1 MRLFRKTDILLNQI
15 RNGETLSWKSQ
26 TSLAIQLSI
35 PSMLAQLTIIVMEYI
50 DAAMVGSLGAD
61 ASAAI
66 GLVSTSI
73 WLFGGMCRTSSIGF
87 SVQVAHLIGAGDENE
102 AKNVVRQSI
111 ASTSILS
118 LVFLAIGVSISGNL
132 PVWLGGDETIIS
144 DASSYFLIYCLT
156 LPLLQI
162 YYLAG
167 AMLRCSGNM
176 HVPSM
181 VNIVMCILDVIFNF
195 FFIFPTREIAI
206 GESTFAVYGM
216 GLGVTGAALGTAIA
230 TAICTVFMVWFLV
243 CKSDKLHLKGTQGRF
258 MPTKRIVKKALNI
271 GLPMWL
277 EHSVFCGAQIV
288 TTVIVAPLGNAAV
301 AANAFGV
308 IVESLCYMPGYGISE
323 SATTLVGQS
332 LGAKRKDLAKSFAKI
347 TVSLGMAVMTIM
359 GIAMYFTSPYI
370 MQIMSP
376 DDTVQQLTV
385 NALRIEAFAEPMF
398 AASIVAYGVF
408 VGAGDTLIPCLMNL
422 GSIWG
427 VRISLALLLASTM
440 GLNGVWL
447 AMCIELCFRGI
458 IFLIRLSGSRWT
470 RNWQ

>member
-1 MRLFRKTDILLNQI
+1 MRLFRNTERLLGRI
-15 RNGETLSWKSQ
+15 RDGQELTRRSQ
-26 TSLAIQLSI
+26 LSLAIQLSI

-50 DAAMVGSLGAD
+50 DAAMVGSLGAN

-87 SVQVAHLIGAGDENE
+87 SVQVAHLIGAGDEDE
-102 AKNVVRQSI
+102 AKNVVRQGITSASMLSI
-111 ASTSILS
+111 
-118 LVFLAIGVSISGNL
+118 VFLTIGVVISGKL
-132 PVWLGGDETIIS
+132 PLWLGGDESICS

-156 LPLLQI
+156 LPLLQV

-176 HVPSM
+176 HVPSIA
-181 VNIVMCILDVIFNF
+181 NIAMCILDVIFNF
-195 FFIFPTREIAI
+195 FFIFPTREMSI
-206 GESTFAVYGM
+206 GGTTFTVNGLGM
-216 GLGVTGAALGTAIA
+216 GVKGAALGTALA
-230 TAICTVFMVWFLV
+230 TAICAVFMIWFLV
-243 CKSDKLHLKGTQGRF
+243 VKSDKLHLKGTHGSF
-258 MPTKRIVKKALNI
+258 MPTSRIVKKALKI

-277 EHSVFCGAQIV
+277 EHSIFCGAQIV

-332 LGAKRKDLAKSFAKI
+332 LGAKRKELARSFAKI
-347 TVSLGMAVMTIM
+347 TVGLGMTVMTVM
-359 GIAMYFTSPYI
+359 GIAMYITAPFV
-370 MQIMSP
+370 MEMMSP
-376 DDTVQQLTV
+376 DILVQSLTV
-385 NALRIEAFAEPMF
+385 EALRIEAFAEPMF

-408 VGAGDTLIPCLMNL
+408 VGAGDTLVPCMMNL

-427 VRISLALLLASTM
+427 VRITLSLLLAGTM
-440 GLNGVWL
+440 GLNGVWM
-447 AMCIELCFRGI
+447 AMCIELCFRGM
-458 IFLIRLSGSRWT
+458 IFLFRLAGKRWT
-470 RNWQ
+470 KNWK